1 MLDIV
6 VYENDCGFMKKNVS
20 SINAALAGYD
30 IDYRIHKF
38 DGYNEDLDALIR
50 VKEGKKIYILD
61 VEVPEISGLEVA
73 AKIREYDWD
82 SIIIISTAFEKYKND
97 VFYIRLMVLDF
108 VSKYNGYESRLV
120 DDIRLAVSIID
131 KQRVF
136 TFRYNHVI
144 YRIPYRQICYI
155 EKEPIV
161 KRCIIH
167 TINNQ
172 YYITDSINA
181 ILAQLGDN
189 FCRTHQS
196 CIVNLDNI
204 RRIDLSSNII
214 IFKNGDKTDMLTEK
228 MKKEV
233 KKYVGIGK

>member
-6 VYENDCGFMKKNVS
+6 VYENDRNFLQKNIN
-20 SINAALAGYD
+20 SINLALAGYD

-38 DGYNEDLDALIR
+38 DSYNEKLDALI
-50 VKEGKKIYILD
+50 KNNEGKKIYILD
-61 VEVPEISGLEVA
+61 VEVDEVSGLEVA
-73 AKIREYDWD
+73 ARIREYDWD
-82 SIIIISTAFEKYKND
+82 SIIIIATAFEKYKND
-97 VFYIRLMVLDF
+97 VFYIRLMALDF
-108 VSKYNGYESRLV
+108 ISKYNGYEERLI
-120 DDIRLAVSIID
+120 DDIKLAMSIID
-131 KQRVF
+131 TQRVF
-136 TFRYNHVI
+136 TFKYNHVI

-155 EKEPIV
+155 EKEPII

-167 TINNQ
+167 TISNQ
-172 YYITDSINA
+172 YYITGSINW
-181 ILAQLGDN
+181 ILSQLNDN

-204 RRIDLSSNII
+204 RKIDLSSNTI